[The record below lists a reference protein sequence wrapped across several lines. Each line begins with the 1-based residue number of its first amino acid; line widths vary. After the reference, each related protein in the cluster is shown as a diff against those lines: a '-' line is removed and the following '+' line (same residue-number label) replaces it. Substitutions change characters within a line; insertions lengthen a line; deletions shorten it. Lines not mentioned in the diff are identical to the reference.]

1 MEYIGSAEALLD
13 LAASIMIGLA
23 VLYWV
28 VLFAGFLSVL
38 WSIRKTAAVRRYAPL
53 ALQIHVRRK
62 LPSGKPGE
70 LEPLPVVL
78 RHVLEGLQ
86 ATLAQS
92 GGGEESRED
101 LHRFAVQRL
110 VTGRPVDSALGIMT
124 FMRVP
129 DEVVYAGMAEGLA
142 AIEREVASRGSD
154 DDRVCLRYIL
164 HARTGDLPR
173 RWSNGVMDAGRPAGM
188 ALQDFVD
195 LPDSV
200 TAGLRAPHVA
210 ALRLYTSAA

>member
-1 MEYIGSAEALLD
+1 LEYIGSAEALLD

-78 RHVLEGLQ
+78 RHVLESLQ

-110 VTGRPVDSALGIMT
+110 VTGRPDDLIGT
-124 FMRVP
+124 VP
-129 DEVVYAGMAEGLA
+129 HLPLA
-142 AIEREVASRGSD
+142 
-154 DDRVCLRYIL
+154 C
-164 HARTGDLPR
+164 
-173 RWSNGVMDAGRPAGM
+173 
-188 ALQDFVD
+188 
-195 LPDSV
+195 
-200 TAGLRAPHVA
+200 A
-210 ALRLYTSAA
+210 ATLCHGPPT